1 MISVSG
7 LCVGFSGSY
16 LFEEVSFLINKNDKI
31 GLAGKNGAGKSTL
44 LKVLKGLQRPDEG
57 EVSMP
62 KDATVGY
69 LAQDLKADS
78 TKTVIEETR
87 SAFEEAV
94 KIEEELHQIQA
105 EVAERTDYESD
116 SYLKLLEKLHDKE
129 HRFQIL
135 GGYEIEE
142 KTEKILKGLGFNETD
157 FQKKLSE
164 FSGGWQMRV
173 ELAKI
178 LLQQPDLI
186 ILDEPTNHLDIES
199 IIWLEGFLYEYPKAV
214 MLVSHDKSFL
224 DKVTNRTIE
233 ISNGSIQDYR
243 APYSKY
249 LELRA
254 ERRQQLMNA
263 HKNQQS
269 QISQMERNIDRF
281 RAKASKASMAQSL
294 IKKLDKI
301 ERIEVE
307 EEDTAAIY
315 FRFPKAPHSGKMV
328 LNADKISKSYGP
340 KKVIDDIHLQV
351 NRGDRIAFVGK
362 NGMGKT
368 TLSRIIIGDLE
379 YEGHVEKGHN
389 VLLGYYAQHQTG
401 TLNPEYTVL
410 EEMEKAAYTSDS
422 FTQVRSILGAFL
434 FSGDDVYKK
443 TKVLSGGEK
452 SRLALAKML
461 LQPLN
466 LLVLDEPTNHLDI
479 RSKEVLKNALLNF
492 EGTIIVVSHDRDF
505 LAGLVD
511 KVFEFADGKLK
522 EHLGGITE
530 FLEKKNAAS
539 FRDIEG
545 TNKNTK
551 AAKSSQSEPVETN
564 SKEGD
569 KKELEKQIKKL
580 KNRINQIESTI
591 ESIEIKI
598 SDYDQKLQDPNE
610 YKHYTGDAAFFTKYN
625 QLKKDLE
632 RENNNWSET
641 IDELSKLEKQ
651 LR

>member
-1 MISVSG
+1 
-7 LCVGFSGSY
+7 
-16 LFEEVSFLINKNDKI
+16 
-31 GLAGKNGAGKSTL
+31 
-44 LKVLKGLQRPDEG
+44 
-57 EVSMP
+57 
-62 KDATVGY
+62 
-69 LAQDLKADS
+69 
-78 TKTVIEETR
+78 
-87 SAFEEAV
+87 
-94 KIEEELHQIQA
+94 
-105 EVAERTDYESD
+105 
-116 SYLKLLEKLHDKE
+116 
-129 HRFQIL
+129 
-135 GGYEIEE
+135 
-142 KTEKILKGLGFNETD
+142 
-157 FQKKLSE
+157 
-164 FSGGWQMRV
+164 V

-199 IIWLEGFLYEYPKAV
+199 IIWLEEFLYEYPKAV

-233 ISNGSIQDYR
+233 ISNGTIQDYR

-307 EEDTAAIY
+307 EEDTSSIY

-328 LNADKISKSYGP
+328 LNADKISKTYGT
-340 KKVIDDIHLQV
+340 KRVLDNIHLQV

-368 TLSRIIIGDLE
+368 TLSRIIIGDLD

-511 KVFEFADGKLK
+511 KVFEFVDGNLK
-522 EHLGGITE
+522 EHLGGISE

-539 FRDIEG
+539 FRDIEA
-545 TNKNTK
+545 TNKNAK
-551 AAKSSQSEPVETN
+551 SAKSSQSETVEMS

-580 KNRINQIESTI
+580 KNKISQIESTI

-598 SDYDQKLQDPNE
+598 SDYDQKLQDSNE
-610 YKHYTGDAAFFTKYN
+610 YKHYTADSTFFTKYN